1 MSFTYKKGA
10 VKPLIDQNFC
20 LNNALDGVHLDLE
33 KLKVI
38 LQKNEYPSKSIDKS
52 VTKYLSKKVMNMPS
66 EAEPRKTEENT
77 RYFKLPFIRIFSKFT
92 ENKLHK
98 LPNIKIVF
106 RIFKL
111 TSLFST
117 KDNFHVS

>member
-1 MSFTYKKGA
+1 MKT
-10 VKPLIDQNFC
+10 LIDQLFC

-38 LQKNEYPSKSIDKS
+38 LHKNEYPSKSIDKS
-52 VTKYLSKKVMNMPS
+52 VAKYLSKKVMNMLS

-77 RYFKLPFIRIFSKFT
+77 RYFKLSFIRKFSKFT

-98 LPNIKIVF
+98 LTNIKIVF

-117 KDNFHVS
+117 KDKFHVT